1 MPNLSMAEVVG
12 TTVKNFRQ
20 SIPDYVASGVVDMTT
35 GMLLGVDTVDD
46 HPREVLD
53 MLAAAT
59 FDLFQGRSVST
70 IEDVWNRRRGT
81 GQEVH
86 YFQEIL
92 VNSHNLVHLFMRG
105 NASVNIVSAVI
116 CRRTVNLGMLFA
128 QARVVMRELDEALA

>member
-105 NASVNIVSAVI
+105 NASVNIVAAVI
-116 CRRTVNLGMLFA
+116 CRRTVSLGMLFA